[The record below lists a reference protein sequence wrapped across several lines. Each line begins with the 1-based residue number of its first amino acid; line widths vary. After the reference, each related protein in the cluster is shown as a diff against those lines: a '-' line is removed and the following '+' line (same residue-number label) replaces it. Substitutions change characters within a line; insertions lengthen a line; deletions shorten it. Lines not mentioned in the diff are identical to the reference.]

1 MMSVCPFAS
10 SPCENQI
17 GTAAAKK
24 KVHLITFF
32 GELAKTEMSAEMS
45 AEVEQNWPEGGLI
58 LERQDPQNW
67 H

>member
-1 MMSVCPFAS
+1 MPA
-10 SPCENQI
+10 PL
-17 GTAAAKK
+17 AKIKSELQQQK